1 MPDLRC
7 PARKRP
13 DIQVYINDA
22 CGAIAVL
29 HFVPL
34 ITVDLRQHHPFH
46 FKPCTHLGFLAT
58 FKLTRRSIT
67 MSGNYLGE
75 TLSEITPQAD
85 HGDVEDKN
93 AHEHIE
99 VDRTEDTSN
108 LFLSAASATG
118 Q

>member
-1 MPDLRC
+1 
-7 PARKRP
+7 
-13 DIQVYINDA
+13 
-22 CGAIAVL
+22 
-29 HFVPL
+29 
-34 ITVDLRQHHPFH
+34 
-46 FKPCTHLGFLAT
+46 
-58 FKLTRRSIT
+58 

-99 VDRTEDTSN
+99 VDRTEETSN